1 MVGLYFA
8 LIKQVFIH
16 ELLDTLGKH
25 LSLKVSQGTFLCSSK
40 AKMLHVLDIVKCKED
55 LK

>member
-25 LSLKVSQGTFLCSSK
+25 LSLKVSQGTFFMQFQGQNITCFGYCE
-40 AKMLHVLDIVKCKED
+40 V
-55 LK
+55 